1 MERTNRIQ
9 VLSSAVVN
17 KIAAGEVIE
26 RPASVIKEL
35 LENSLDA
42 LSTRIDVEVE
52 QGGAELIRIVDD
64 GEGILPE
71 DLSLAVTSH
80 ATSKLK
86 QADDLFCVQ
95 TMGFRGEALASI
107 AEVSKFSIR
116 SRTAQQEVGSQLSVD
131 CGKRSEITPVGS
143 PLGTQIEIRH
153 LFCNTP
159 VRRKFL
165 KKPGTE
171 FGYISDQFTRIALA
185 CPRLQMSL
193 SHNGKNVYHL
203 PATDD
208 LQERLRL
215 FFGSKT
221 VDQLIPVEA
230 EHSGIRLWGYVGHPA
245 LNKSTRKSQYLFLN
259 GRYILDRS
267 LQHALNEAYRGLMMV
282 GRHPVAFLFLEM
294 PGDQVD
300 VNVHPTK
307 SEVRFR
313 DSQLLFRLLLSTLR
327 TKFLQSDLH
336 SELSVNQPNRGF
348 APKTE
353 NRQVLVEQDLVSWA
367 KIQLEKQLAQSPA
380 SSESQMHSALQPQT
394 GRPEGSAVGGHRPEQ
409 TKQAMP
415 EYYGMEQNPQR
426 EPPEVGHPIV
436 PTGRVPGSLQQE
448 TEQAVQDSNMASAPA
463 SSSHLDYTRPAIQAL
478 QVDDCYIVLNT
489 DQGLT
494 VIDQHA
500 LHERVLYERF
510 RHKILNKQVEVQ
522 KFLVPVTIQMDEKQ
536 IALLL
541 DHQQMLGELG
551 FHVEEFGRGT
561 LAVSSHPVFFGKNIV
576 EEVIRDFAE
585 KFDNSS
591 KVTRREL
598 LDETLHMMA
607 CKAAIKAGQKL
618 TPEEIISLL
627 AQRENVEDAHHCPHG
642 RPTALIL
649 SREELDR
656 QFGRLG
662 A

>member
-42 LSTRIDVEVE
+42 LCTRIDVEIE
-52 QGGAELIRIVDD
+52 LGGTELIRIVDD
-64 GEGILPE
+64 GEGMLPE
-71 DLSLAVTSH
+71 DLPLAVTSH

-86 QADDLFCVQ
+86 QADDLFCVK

-107 AEVSKFSIR
+107 AEVSKFCIR
-116 SRTAQQEVGSQLSVD
+116 SRAAENEIGAELAVD
-131 CGKRSEITPVGS
+131 CGTRSEITPVGC
-143 PLGTQIEIRH
+143 PQGTQIEIRH

-171 FGYISDQFTRIALA
+171 FGYISDQFTRVALA

-193 SHNGKNVYHL
+193 THNGKSVYRL
-203 PATDD
+203 PATHD
-208 LQERLRL
+208 LLERLRL

-245 LNKSTRKSQYLFLN
+245 MNKSTRKSQYLFLN
-259 GRYILDRS
+259 GRYIQDRS
-267 LQHALNEAYRGLMMV
+267 LLHALKEAYRGLLMV

-294 PGDQVD
+294 PSDQVD

-336 SELSVNQPNRGF
+336 SELSINQPTRGF
-348 APKTE
+348 ERKTE
-353 NRQVLVEQDLVSWA
+353 TKQAKVEQDLVSWA
-367 KIQLEKQLAQSPA
+367 KVQLEKQVAQPPAAPQQLQSPGQL
-380 SSESQMHSALQPQT
+380 SSGLGESSTDSFA
-394 GRPEGSAVGGHRPEQ
+394 SAVGEHRPDQ
-409 TKQAMP
+409 TKQPMS
-415 EYYGMEQNPQR
+415 ELYGNQLNGPAGNLDVGNAPSQIPPHTPGQNV
-426 EPPEVGHPIV
+426 EPAAA
-436 PTGRVPGSLQQE
+436 T
-448 TEQAVQDSNMASAPA
+448 QA
-463 SSSHLDYTRPAIQAL
+463 SHLDYTRPQIQAL
-478 QVDDCYIVLNT
+478 QIDDCYIVLKT

-510 RHKILNKQVEVQ
+510 RHKILDERVEVQ
-522 KFLVPVTIQMDEKQ
+522 KLLVPVTIEMDAKQ
-536 IALLL
+536 CSLLL
-541 DHQQMLGELG
+541 DHREMLQELG
-551 FHVEEFGRGT
+551 FCIEEFGRGMV
-561 LAVSSHPVFFGKNIV
+561 AVSSHPVFLGKN
-576 EEVIRDFAE
+576 VIEDVVRDFAE
-585 KFDNSS
+585 KFDSS
-591 KVTRREL
+591 ANVTRREL

-607 CKAAIKAGQKL
+607 CKAAIKAGQQL

-627 AQRENVEDAHHCPHG
+627 AQREGIEDAHHCPHG

-649 SREELDR
+649 SREDLDR